1 MPSSLPLQ
9 ANKAVLADVLWKSI
23 NEKQREPCGTV
34 QYVLDGGAP
43 LHCLAW
49 PRGSTSDSVWE
60 VCVRY
65 VTQRY
70 GDAAIVFD
78 GYKDEP
84 TTKDAT
90 QLRIG
95 SCSSVRVH
103 FTGQMIIQSKKGFLN
118 NKTNKQRFIHYLSD
132 KLKRAGCS
140 TYPAVN
146 DADVLIVVQ
155 IAAVSTRTKDTLLFG
170 DDTDLLVP
178 LLHYVD
184 MKAHDVFLA
193 PEPKQA

>member
-1 MPSSLPLQ
+1 M
-9 ANKAVLADVLWKSI
+9 
-23 NEKQREPCGTV
+23 
-34 QYVLDGGAP
+34 
-43 LHCLAW
+43 
-49 PRGSTSDSVWE
+49 
-60 VCVRY
+60 
-65 VTQRY
+65 TQRY

-90 QLRIG
+90 QLRRTG

-140 TYPAVN
+140 TYPTVN
-146 DADVLIVVQ
+146 DADVLIVQ
-155 IAAVSTRTKDTLLFG
+155 IAAVSTRTKDTLLIG
-170 DDTDLLVP
+170 DDTDLLVL